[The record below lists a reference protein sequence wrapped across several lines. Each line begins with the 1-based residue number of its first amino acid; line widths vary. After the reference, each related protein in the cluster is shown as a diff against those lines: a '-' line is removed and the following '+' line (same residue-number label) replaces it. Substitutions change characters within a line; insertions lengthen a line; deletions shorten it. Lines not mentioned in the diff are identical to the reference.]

1 MNIIEDNT
9 DLSHLNNLLDKF
21 IVNFNPTELKGMVRQ
36 NNGKI
41 YQNEYNKE
49 FINVDSIII
58 DEVKRIIKK
67 YLPNNDL
74 HYHFARL
81 NKIEVDTNLNDSYHT
96 DKGTADV
103 ILLHYPNLNTY
114 FKGGEFEWL
123 DIMGISNRIETTT
136 AKNII
141 LIDNPPHRVLNVTEG
156 ERYSF
161 AFFFDK
167 IKIKEFI

>member
-1 MNIIEDNT
+1 MNIIEDST
-9 DLSHLNNLLDKF
+9 DLSHLKNLLDEF
-21 IVNFNPTELKGMVRQ
+21 IIKFNPTELKGMVRQ

-49 FINVDSIII
+49 FINADAIII
-58 DEVKRIIKK
+58 DEIKRIIKK
-67 YLPNNDL
+67 YLPDNDL

-81 NKIEVDTNLNDSYHT
+81 NKIEVDTNLNDSFHT
-96 DKGTADV
+96 DAGTANV
-103 ILLHYPNLNTY
+103 IFLHYPNSNTY

-123 DIMGISNRIETTT
+123 DSDNNSTIIETKIS
-136 AKNII
+136 KNLI

-167 IKIKEFI
+167 IKIKELL

>member
-1 MNIIEDNT
+1 MNIIEDST
-9 DLSHLNNLLDKF
+9 DLSHLKNLLDEF
-21 IVNFNPTELKGMVRQ
+21 IIKFNPTELKGMVRQ

-49 FINVDSIII
+49 FINADTIII
-58 DEVKRIIKK
+58 DEIKRIIKK
-67 YLPNNDL
+67 YLPDNDL

-81 NKIEVDTNLNDSYHT
+81 NKIEVDTNLNDSFHT
-96 DKGTADV
+96 DAGTANV
-103 ILLHYPNLNTY
+103 IFLHYPNSNTY

-123 DIMGISNRIETTT
+123 DSDDNTTIIKT
-136 AKNII
+136 NTTKNIL
-141 LIDNPPHRVLNVTEG
+141 LIDNPPHRVLNVIEG

-167 IKIKEFI
+167 IKIKELL